1 MAVIEGAGDNACEYM
16 TGGIVAILGAT
27 GVNFGAGMT
36 GGFAYVLD
44 HNDDFQGRVNQESV
58 DALPLTELYIH
69 QEHLRGLIAEHLEE
83 TGSGHAEHIL
93 ANFDQWI
100 GKFYLV
106 KPQAA
111 DLTTLLG
118 HQSRSAAEL
127 RVQAQ

>member
-1 MAVIEGAGDNACEYM
+1 M

-44 HNDDFQGRVNQESV
+44 HNDDFKGRVNQESV
-58 DALPLTELYIH
+58 EAISLESLAIH
-69 QEHLRGLIAEHLEE
+69 QEHLRGLIAEHLEL
-83 TGSGHAEHIL
+83 TGSAHAEAIL
-93 ANFDQWI
+93 ASFDSWI
-100 GKFYLV
+100 PRFYLI
-106 KPQAA
+106 KPKAA
-111 DLTTLLG
+111 DLNTLLG